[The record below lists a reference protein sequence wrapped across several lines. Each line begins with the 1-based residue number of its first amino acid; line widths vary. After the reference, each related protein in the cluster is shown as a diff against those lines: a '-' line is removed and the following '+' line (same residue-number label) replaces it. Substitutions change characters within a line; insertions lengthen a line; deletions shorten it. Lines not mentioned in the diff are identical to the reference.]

1 MNLEALSIIDK
12 VSPIVIFK
20 ADKEGKCIYISQK
33 WTEISGYSFE
43 ESIGDGWIS
52 AVHPEDKTRT
62 LSGWKPKTASQVSIT
77 EYRII
82 TKHGDIKWLVTRV
95 AAEISENDQVIGY
108 IGSATDIT
116 ERKLAEHSL
125 QASEEMNR
133 KLVENSP
140 NAIVIQELDTT
151 IVFVNKRA
159 IELLGARSE
168 KEILGKS
175 TKNFI
180 HPDDQPGIAARFKQI
195 VSTNQ
200 RGEPYTFRINGFRNN
215 RFLGESIA
223 VPFHWKEKKV
233 VLLVIR
239 DVTEERE
246 NLEKVADSEKR
257 LKQFIQYAPVAVAM
271 FDKNM
276 NYVGCS
282 HKWLKDWWK
291 KEEEVSIDDVI
302 GKNHYDLFSDV
313 SNYWKKV
320 HQRVL
325 KGAYEVNEEDFFVD
339 EKGKTHWLRW
349 EARPWRRKDDDIGG
363 VIIFTEFITERKKAE
378 NDLKVVADQLL
389 ESNQELQQFAYI
401 TSHNLR
407 APIVNLDTLLGFYDP
422 KIGYNEDNAQV
433 FDKIIKSV
441 DQLKSSLNDLI
452 QLVDIRETKS
462 LRTREINFMDSL
474 NQVLRAV
481 ETQINTGDT
490 ELTYNFDKAPS
501 VTFEAS
507 VLESILQNLITNAL
521 KYRRAAPLHINLY
534 TYNSEE
540 YVVLKISD
548 NGIGMDLDV
557 VGTKLFG
564 MYQRFNDTKEGK
576 GLGLYIV
583 KSQIESM
590 GGKIEVEST
599 PNEGS
604 TFIIYFKKN

>member
-1 MNLEALSIIDK
+1 MNLDSLSIIDK
-12 VSPIVIFK
+12 VSPITIFRL
-20 ADKEGKCIYISQK
+20 DQEGKCIYVNQK

-43 ESIGDGWIS
+43 ETIGNGWIE
-52 AVHPEDKTRT
+52 VIHPQDQAIIQQQWRPA
-62 LSGWKPKTASQVSIT
+62 SGNEVSIT
-77 EYRII
+77 EYRIT
-82 TKHGDIKWLVTRV
+82 TKSGDTKWIVTRI
-95 AAEISENDQVIGY
+95 AAERSKNDQVIGF

-116 ERKLAEHSL
+116 DRKLAEHAL

-159 IELLGARSE
+159 IELLGAHSE
-168 KEILGKS
+168 EEILGKP
-175 TKNFI
+175 TKGFI

-195 VSTNQ
+195 VTTNQ
-200 RGEPYTFRINGFRNN
+200 RGEPYTFRINGFRNHS
-215 RFLGESIA
+215 FLGESIA
-223 VPFHWKEKKV
+223 VPFYWKDKKV

-239 DVTEERE
+239 DVTEERA

-271 FDKNM
+271 FDKTM

-291 KEEEVSIDDVI
+291 KEEQIAIDDLI

-313 SNYWKKV
+313 SDYWKKV

-325 KGAYEVNEEDFFVD
+325 KGAYELNEEDFFVD
-339 EKGKTHWLRW
+339 EQGETHWLRW

-363 VIIFTEFITERKKAE
+363 VIIFTEFITQRKKAE
-378 NDLKVVADQLL
+378 NDLKVMADQLL
-389 ESNQELQQFAYI
+389 VSNEELRQFAHI

-407 APIVNLDTLLGFYDP
+407 APVVNLDTLLSFYDP
-422 KIGYNEDNAQV
+422 KMGYRKDNKEV

-441 DQLKSSLNDLI
+441 DQLKSSLNELI
-452 QLVDIRETKS
+452 KLVDLREAKS
-462 LRTREINFMDSL
+462 LPTRQIHFVDVL
-474 NQVLRAV
+474 NLVLRAV
-481 ETQINTGDT
+481 ETQIKAENTQ
-490 ELTYNFDKAPS
+490 LSYNFDEAPS
-501 VTFEAS
+501 VIFEAS

-521 KYRRAAPLHINLY
+521 KYRREAPLHINL
-534 TYNSEE
+534 TSSETE
-540 YVVLKISD
+540 DYILLKVAD

-557 VGTKLFG
+557 VGPKLFG

-583 KSQIESM
+583 KSQIESL
-590 GGKIEVEST
+590 GGKIEVSSI
-599 PNEGS
+599 PNKGS
-604 TFIIYFKKN
+604 TFTIYFKKN